1 MFTSN
6 TAIATLLVLATV
18 CQILGTISVALN
30 YYRTGAIAELI
41 VKGSKAQ
48 LASVFWERE
57 KLAAVAQQLTRRWW
71 LTFGLVAYIVGAVA
85 GLCGGL
91 IWLYR

>member
-1 MFTSN
+1 MLTSN
-6 TAIATLLVLATV
+6 TTIATLLVIAAI
-18 CQILGTISVALN
+18 CQILGTAAVSVN
-30 YYRTGAIAELI
+30 YYKTGVIADLI

-71 LTFGLVAYIVGAVA
+71 LTLGLIAYIVGAIV
-85 GLCGGL
+85 GLTGGL
-91 IWLYR
+91 IWLFR